1 MTTDFGDIMA
11 GMLSEEAH
19 AHSKFMESN
28 LARWDKCPAAAVL
41 PDLYRVTVADGK
53 YTFVLPATGGLK
65 CLRYGEEW
73 RSLVGDG
80 AVLALVQ
87 EVDNLRTTLREFRDA
102 VAEDYVCEL
111 NSIRRPLWARVAELL
126 IPLEKDYDK

>member
-1 MTTDFGDIMA
+1 MSDEVCGICDAEGTRPG
-11 GMLSEEAH
+11 
-19 AHSKFMESN
+19 
-28 LARWDKCPAAAVL
+28 DKCWVCGLTAPVKTPAEA

-53 YTFVLPATGGLK
+53 YTFVQPATGGLK

-73 RSLVGDG
+73 RSLEGDG

-111 NSIRRPLWARVAELL
+111 NSTRRPLWERVAELL
-126 IPLEKDYDK
+126 VPLEKDYDK